1 MGSWT
6 SATLLVQMNMV
17 MESFKIVHSEYGKG
31 GVKILHVSK
40 RGAVHSIRELE
51 VETLLTL
58 NNHKDYESGDNSDI
72 IATDTQKNTIYVLAK
87 QHGIASPEEFGLL
100 LVTHFISKYPWV
112 VKARANITA
121 RPWQRITDTLGRAHN
136 HAFVSNPIAVR
147 VTQVQ
152 YSRGGKPEV
161 SSGIRDL
168 RVLKTT
174 QSAFTNFVN
183 DEFRTLP
190 DADDRLFST
199 IVTAD
204 WTYGRLDSNLDYDQA
219 YATVQ
224 AAVLD
229 NFAGPAD
236 KGVFSASVQNSQN
249 ITQRTVLEK
258 VPQIDQVSI
267 SMPNVHYF
275 GFDFSKFSRIPG
287 LTNSNAGEVYSPV
300 DKPSGQIRSTLAR
313 ADIKAKL

>member
-1 MGSWT
+1 
-6 SATLLVQMNMV
+6 MV
-17 MESFKIVHSEYGKG
+17 TDSFKIVHSEYGKG

-112 VKARANITA
+112 VKARANITT
-121 RPWQRITDTLGRAHN
+121 RPWQRITDTIGRAHN
-136 HAFVSNPIAVR
+136 HAFVSNPMAIR
-147 VTQVQ
+147 VAQVQ
-152 YSRGGKPEV
+152 YPRGGKPEV

-190 DADDRLFST
+190 DAADRLFST

-249 ITQRTVLEK
+249 LTQRTILEK
-258 VPQIDQVSI
+258 IPQVDKISI

>member
-1 MGSWT
+1 M
-6 SATLLVQMNMV
+6 VQD
-17 MESFKIVHSEYGKG
+17 SFRIVHSEYGKG

-40 RGAVHSIRELE
+40 HGAVHSIRELE

-58 NNHKDYESGDNSDI
+58 NNHKDYERGDNSDI
-72 IATDTQKNTIYVLAK
+72 IATDTQKNTVYILAK
-87 QHGIASPEEFGLL
+87 QHGITSPEEFGLL

-112 VKARANITA
+112 VKARANISA
-121 RPWQRITDTLGRAHN
+121 RPWQRITDTQGRPHN
-136 HAFVSNPIAVR
+136 HAFVSSPMAVR
-147 VTQVQ
+147 IAEVQ
-152 YSRGGKPEV
+152 YSRGGKPV
-161 SSGIRDL
+161 VAGGIRDL

-174 QSAFTNFVN
+174 QSAFKNFVN

-204 WTYGRLDSNLDYDQA
+204 WNFGRLDSTLDYDLA

-224 AAVLD
+224 EAVLE

-249 ITQRTVLEK
+249 LTQRTVLEK
-258 VPQIDQVSI
+258 IPQIDTISI

-275 GFDFSKFSRIPG
+275 GFDFSRFPRIPG
-287 LTNSNAGEVYSPV
+287 LAGSKAGEVYNPV
-300 DKPSGQIRSTLAR
+300 DKPSGQIKSTLAR
-313 ADIKAKL
+313 TDITSKL